1 METIRRSYLNDFER
15 CPRLFWYV
23 NEQGIEVKPEVSAVV
38 QRCGSYLHSLVA
50 QTGEQIYFSD
60 TEERERR
67 QVEIIYSCMLELELI
82 PQAQHEVYFT
92 RQITENIAVEGTLDM
107 VDGNWFGEMKYTA
120 KPEYYLHTFSAQAQL
135 EFYFFI
141 SESVAFSLE
150 MSSILPVRQPALR
163 YQEGKEDV
171 DKFLERL
178 KDDVLKRPSFY
189 FPYYDPEKFPKW
201 GLKFY
206 RHEFDMEDVHKRL
219 RWWFKEIQ
227 KCRKYNYWPQRKQNC
242 LAPFECSYLPL
253 CESGAFN
260 EAIYRIKGEKG
271 K

>member
-15 CPRLFWYV
+15 CPRLFYYV
-23 NEQGIEVKPEVSAVV
+23 NEQKIVVKPEAASLA
-38 QRCGSYLHSLVA
+38 QRCGSYLHALVA
-50 QTGEQIYFSD
+50 GSSEEQIPFGPN
-60 TEERERR
+60 EERERQ
-67 QVEIIYSCMLELELI
+67 QVEVIYDCMLELDLI
-82 PQAQHEVYFT
+82 PRARHEVFFQ
-92 RQITENIAVEGTLDM
+92 RQITETISVEGTLDM
-107 VDGNWFGEMKYTA
+107 VKGNWFGEMKYTA

-135 EFYFFI
+135 EFYFFL
-141 SESVAFSLE
+141 SNLEVASV
-150 MSSILPVRQPALR
+150 LPIRQPALR
-163 YQEGKEDV
+163 YQDGKEDM
-171 DKFLERL
+171 DKFLGRL
-178 KDDVLKRPSFY
+178 RDDILKRPSFY